1 MYKMIRKIIVLVVAI
16 AACIGLGVY
25 IRSYNSNNSFNA
37 QQRFNTIVQAADE
50 QAQDLL
56 KETDEKKKKNAQLFI
71 ERKDNLLQQQQK
83 ELFNQQ

>member
-1 MYKMIRKIIVLVVAI
+1 MIRKIIVLVVAI